1 MKKKII
7 NGIMMVAL
15 VAATSTSFVSCK
27 DTNEDV
33 KVELQGEYTKL
44 LTQLSDLKKQYGDLG
59 EKVSGLEKK
68 VENHTEDIA
77 QLQKE
82 VDDLELWLVEA
93 FAKLVYGV
101 EISGTYNNMLGSI
114 NIPGFEPKMLI
125 NNYGVAEVK
134 GSFPKS
140 ATTYGVTPIEWTAN
154 KALGSTEKN
163 PGFAGYVYAN
173 VNRYLDSTPMLSKA
187 QGGELFDITIA
198 NTAGESVKGLVVKN
212 TDAEGG
218 ATTDVLNWG
227 WTRADNNIFKFKVEY
242 QGEKAKDFEPA
253 KIDLAK
259 FKTDLKKVWA
269 DRNRA
274 TGTSKEALGH
284 LVADLYYN
292 LATKDYNMK
301 KYALKFAWKDATA
314 LIESNADYTADVK
327 DANGDVIKYD
337 ASKEETVGLDH
348 IVTSE
353 AELVFAAIK
362 PLGFNGGGAFA
373 EKVDGYINDTN
384 KLIEKAEVIE
394 NKIFDKIKAQFPNF
408 NAIGTIQ
415 FEEVA
420 TPNFVAGNRGKGY
433 LYNNKYYLVVTN
445 NAGNLNTDTEA
456 SDLTAIIA
464 PLNADLEQI
473 NTMFTQLNAVKEKLN
488 GKTVTNWAEKFTN
501 KFKTLFDNN
510 ASQMLQPVLLAI
522 DKEGNVNR
530 VSGSKATPF
539 EVSGEVRLEPTTY
552 TAELFAPAYLKF
564 LGCKD
569 IKADGFNTILTSNE
583 KVIKFTPEAGKTY
596 EIVYEAADYAGNIVD
611 HTYYIKGKK

>member
-140 ATTYGVTPIEWTAN
+140 AKTFDVKDPIEWTAN
-154 KALGSTEKN
+154 QALGSTEKK
-163 PGFAGYVYAN
+163 PGFAGYIYAN

-292 LATKDYNMK
+292 LATKDFNMK
-301 KYALKFAWKDATA
+301 KYGLKFTWKDATA
-314 LIESNADYTADVK
+314 LLESNADYTADVK

-337 ASKEETVGLDH
+337 ASKEEKVGLDH

-362 PLGFNGGGAFA
+362 PLGFKGGGAFA

-394 NKIFDKIKAQFPNF
+394 NKIFDKIKAQIPNF
-408 NAIGTIQ
+408 DASKIATI
-415 FEEVA
+415 EAKANDDA
-420 TPNFVAGNRGKGY
+420 TIVAGNLVTDGNDWWVAQAAGPQ
-433 LYNNKYYLVVTN
+433 LYN
-445 NAGNLNTDTEA
+445 AGSSMTD
-456 SDLTAIIA
+456 IIK
-464 PLNADLEQI
+464 PLNLSLQNVKD
-473 NTMFTQLNAVKEKLN
+473 MFAQLNAVKEKLN
-488 GKTVTNWAEKFTN
+488 AKTVTNWAEKFTN

-510 ASQMLQPVLLAI
+510 ASQMLQPTLLAI

-530 VSGSKATPF
+530 VSGTKASPL

-596 EIVYEAADYAGNIVD
+596 EIVYEAADYAGNIID
-611 HTYYIKGKK
+611 HPYYIKGKK